1 MENKIINTA
10 MTVFI
15 EKGYAETSM
24 SEIAARVGINR
35 PALHYYFRTKDKM
48 FEAVFGDIILSIVP
62 KIFDILIQ
70 RDKKIGVRIEEIVDT
85 YYTLLLENPKLPM
98 FIIREINRDVNLLIN
113 TVTKLNLPNR
123 FIEALDSIQEEMN
136 EGKLKNVPIRFVFYN
151 LYGLLSMPFLSQD
164 LTHRLLLQDNEN
176 FEEMLEEWKPYI
188 ISQMENLL
196 KVEE

>member
-1 MENKIINTA
+1 M
-10 MTVFI
+10 
-15 EKGYAETSM
+15 
-24 SEIAARVGINR
+24 
-35 PALHYYFRTKDKM
+35 
-48 FEAVFGDIILSIVP
+48 P

-113 TVTKLNLPNR
+113 TATKLNLPNR